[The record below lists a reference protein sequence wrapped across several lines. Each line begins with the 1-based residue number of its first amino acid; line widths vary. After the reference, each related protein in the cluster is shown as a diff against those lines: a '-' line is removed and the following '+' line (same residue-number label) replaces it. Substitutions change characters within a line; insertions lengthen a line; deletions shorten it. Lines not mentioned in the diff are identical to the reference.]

1 MVCILLLL
9 LIVYFYA
16 LLFYASVVMAFGANQ
31 DLTLKHYRVVF
42 TEGLKAIKIGTSAGM
57 EIVAK
62 VAV

>member
-1 MVCILLLL
+1 
-9 LIVYFYA
+9 
-16 LLFYASVVMAFGANQ
+16 VMAFGANH